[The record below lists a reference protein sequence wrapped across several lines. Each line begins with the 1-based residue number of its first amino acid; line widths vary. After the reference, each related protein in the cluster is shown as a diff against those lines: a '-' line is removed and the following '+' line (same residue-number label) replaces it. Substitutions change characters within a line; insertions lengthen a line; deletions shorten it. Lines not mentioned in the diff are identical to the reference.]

1 MDCLFELISGF
12 IHLAIKTF
20 TKTAAGEIKKKKSI
34 EVCSPCDRLLYSLPM
49 KGKQNIHCCEI

>member
-20 TKTAAGEIKKKKSI
+20 TKTAAGEIKKKKKALKFAALVI
-34 EVCSPCDRLLYSLPM
+34 GYFTVYL
-49 KGKQNIHCCEI
+49 